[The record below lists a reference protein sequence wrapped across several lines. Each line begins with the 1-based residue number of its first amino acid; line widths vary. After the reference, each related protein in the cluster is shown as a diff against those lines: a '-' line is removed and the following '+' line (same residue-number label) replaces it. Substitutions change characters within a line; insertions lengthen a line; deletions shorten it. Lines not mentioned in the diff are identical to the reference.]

1 MIINSLIF
9 ALLLPISFFEIFI
22 EIMSLSVDYG
32 NLPLLLSRTCPSK
45 TLVIKYIDVLF
56 VVSDNG
62 IDNGVL
68 WTIDKLLNLS
78 YLSSHQ

>member
-32 NLPLLLSRTCPSK
+32 NLPLFLSRTCSSK
-45 TLVIKYIDVLF
+45 TLVIKDIDVLF